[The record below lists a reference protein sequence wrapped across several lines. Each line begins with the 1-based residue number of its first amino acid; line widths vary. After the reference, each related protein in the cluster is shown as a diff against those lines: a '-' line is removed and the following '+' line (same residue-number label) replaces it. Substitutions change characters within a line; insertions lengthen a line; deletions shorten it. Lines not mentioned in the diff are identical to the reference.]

1 MLLLGNAAQLA
12 VGAISDISGCVNK
25 KTGALRIAAKCSKDE
40 TQIKWNSTGPQGI
53 QGLPGD
59 KGDSGATGA
68 QGLQGPKGDTGAT
81 GAQGL
86 QGPKGDT
93 GATGAQGLQGPKGD
107 VGPAGPATAATLKFV
122 SGQNDGPIPS
132 AGSLPTYDGTKYQTI
147 ITLKIPN
154 DGTYWASFSTQ
165 TWENSNQTNNDP
177 KSDIAGKSLCLVK
190 YDNITQAESLN
201 LVTHMMQ
208 TLIPSAKAGKVVTLE
223 CAQVAAESNAKAWK
237 STGYLLRVGD

>member
-59 KGDSGATGA
+59 KGDS
-68 QGLQGPKGDTGAT
+68 
-81 GAQGL
+81 
-86 QGPKGDT
+86 